1 MAYIESGSN
10 LNVHGDQG
18 RFEADRSTWG
28 FSDNASLYVCT
39 RSTVPSPAPFPPQGL
54 YVCKMAIPQI
64 IFPRSLMT
72 FAPLGLISAPIIG
85 KRYRAKCKIRAK
97 GDDLPF
103 GLTAIFAITP
113 GSNYSSN
120 SSTTKTRAEATDT
133 FVELSVDATYNGGF
147 FTGNVFKI
155 SVTQSVLGVIAGT
168 PGTLYID
175 EFHIFELIE
184 EQPPVCDFAINVPAC
199 VVTNETATDADD
211 GTITMAVTGGTAP
224 IEYSKDNIN
233 WQTSNQFT
241 GLAPGSYTIYVRE
254 SSALACT
261 AQQVFNIDAYG
272 VAFDFTAAVTD
283 ESIAGAEDGQI
294 DITVTGSGA
303 PFTYSK
309 DNGGTYQSSNVFTGL
324 APGNYVIVVKDSG
337 DATKAKT
344 VTVGAGT
351 VVFDKI
357 YFSKNPIEY
366 KRFSTSA
373 NYNKDNYKIHIDAQ
387 YEAIPDSGNFS
398 HLMYASKAPLSVLTA
413 NQPVS
418 FNIAPAFRGL
428 FTPNPPE
435 KNAAAILRLTDR
447 IKFYKINYGDI
458 YEQLESPASTTP
470 SNPFLVM
477 YGGLSKKKY
486 SEIDYFYNYLPT
498 NKKFMTWAPLVKDV
512 DYNQEDY
519 LQFWCYDLA
528 VSTAKLMIKAYFDDD
543 TNETDQITSLKVTY
557 GHLLQIPAG
566 PLNSGAIGINPAKN
580 LKYYDLWLADQN
592 DAVISEVRTY
602 KITEFKHPRTR
613 YYLFLNSLGGYEV
626 LRTVGFSEQS
636 IEISREVIERFYGF
650 GTYTTFGQYMAGEAT
665 KRKGTEVSSGFF
677 SGSLSKKW
685 LDYMQEPAMSRF
697 VFDITDGT
705 RVPLIN
711 MTKEAIIARNED
723 NKRFVRFE
731 FLDAFADQSYTPYD
745 IA

>member
-28 FSDNASLYVCT
+28 FSDNTNLYVCT
-39 RSTVPSPAPFPPQGL
+39 RATVPSPSPFPPQGL
-54 YVCKMAIPQI
+54 YVCKMAIPNI
-64 IFPRSLMT
+64 ILPTGYIQL
-72 FAPLGLISAPIIG
+72 APLGRIGSPSGG
-85 KRYRAKCKIRAK
+85 KRYRAKCQIRAH
-97 GDDLPF
+97 GANLPF
-103 GLTAIFAITP
+103 GSGAIFSIVP
-113 GSNYSSN
+113 GNNYTQQSNV
-120 SSTTKTRAEATDT
+120 TRTRAAITDT
-133 FVELSVDATYNGGF
+133 FLEMSVDVTHNGGILSS
-147 FTGNVFKI
+147 GNIFSI
-155 SVTQSVLGVIAGT
+155 LCSQGFPNGTAGD
-168 PGTLYID
+168 LYVD
-175 EFHIFELIE
+175 KFEIFELIE
-184 EQPPVCDFAINVPAC
+184 EPVPVCDLEINVPGC
-199 VVTNETATDADD
+199 VVTNETAIDAND
-211 GTITMAVTGGTAP
+211 GTITIAVTGNKGP
-224 IEYSKDNIN
+224 MEYSKDNIN

-241 GLAPGSYTIYVRE
+241 GLAPGSHTIYVRDISPLE
-254 SSALACT
+254 CT

-283 ESIAGAEDGQI
+283 ESIGGAEDGQI
-294 DITVTGSGA
+294 DITVSGSGA

-309 DNGGTYQSSNVFTGL
+309 DNGSTYQSSNIFSGL

-519 LQFWCYDLA
+519 LQFWCYDQA

-543 TNETDQITSLKVTY
+543 TNETDQITSLGVTY

-580 LKYYDLWLADQN
+580 LKYYELWLADQN

-665 KRKGTEVSSGFF
+665 KRKGTKVSSGFF

-731 FLDAFADQSYTPYD
+731 FLDAFADQSYTPDD

>member
-1 MAYIESGSN
+1 MPMTA
-10 LNVHGDQG
+10 
-18 RFEADRSTWG
+18 
-28 FSDNASLYVCT
+28 
-39 RSTVPSPAPFPPQGL
+39 PSPWLSREALHQLSTAKTTSTGKHPTSSPALLLDHIPFMCAKAQHWHAQRSRFSISMLMAWRLTSQQRLQMNQSPAR
-54 YVCKMAIPQI
+54 KMA
-64 IFPRSLMT
+64 RSILQS
-72 FAPLGLISAPIIG
+72 PDPERHSP
-85 KRYRAKCKIRAK
+85 
-97 GDDLPF
+97 
-103 GLTAIFAITP
+103 TA
-113 GSNYSSN
+113 
-120 SSTTKTRAEATDT
+120 R
-133 FVELSVDATYNGGF
+133 
-147 FTGNVFKI
+147 
-155 SVTQSVLGVIAGT
+155 
-168 PGTLYID
+168 
-175 EFHIFELIE
+175 
-184 EQPPVCDFAINVPAC
+184 
-199 VVTNETATDADD
+199 
-211 GTITMAVTGGTAP
+211 TMAAP
-224 IEYSKDNIN
+224 
-233 WQTSNQFT
+233 TSHLMF
-241 GLAPGSYTIYVRE
+241 
-254 SSALACT
+254 
-261 AQQVFNIDAYG
+261 
-272 VAFDFTAAVTD
+272 
-283 ESIAGAEDGQI
+283 
-294 DITVTGSGA
+294 
-303 PFTYSK
+303 
-309 DNGGTYQSSNVFTGL
+309 FTGL